1 MDLLKTG
8 SANSTNS
15 VNIYGQQPN
24 NNDQQKESKEDDQKE
39 AIQSILS
46 MLKQKEALESHTQR
60 DQQALELLNIQS
72 MMQGTNQELTG
83 VKNNIFVQQNLNGNI
98 NIQSNNSAGLDQLML
113 DQFQM
118 NPSLSMSGIT
128 DHQQLQGMLKQ

>member
-1 MDLLKTG
+1 
-8 SANSTNS
+8 
-15 VNIYGQQPN
+15 
-24 NNDQQKESKEDDQKE
+24 
-39 AIQSILS
+39 

-72 MMQGTNQELTG
+72 MMQGTNQELAG

-113 DQFQM
+113 E
-118 NPSLSMSGIT
+118 
-128 DHQQLQGMLKQ
+128 